1 MTGWRLGWLVL
12 PEALVE
18 PVERLA
24 QNLYI
29 CASSIAQH
37 AAIACFEEASLAE
50 CETRR
55 AAFRER
61 RDFIVP
67 ALQKL
72 GFEVPVVPDGAF
84 YVWADC
90 RRFADSSWDFAM
102 RMMRSAHVALTPGK
116 DFGPAHASTYF
127 RLSFATSM
135 PQLQE
140 TVSRLARELDR

>member
-1 MTGWRLGWLVL
+1 V
-12 PEALVE
+12 
-18 PVERLA
+18 
-24 QNLYI
+24 
-29 CASSIAQH
+29 AQH
-37 AAIACFEEASLAE
+37 AAIACFDAESLAE
-50 CETRR
+50 CELRR

-72 GFEVPVVPDGAF
+72 GIQVPVMPDGAF

-90 RRFADSSWDFAM
+90 RRFATSSWDFAM
-102 RMMRSAHVALTPGK
+102 QLMKTAHVALTPGK

-127 RLSFATSM
+127 RLSFATAM

-140 TVSRLARELDR
+140 TVRRLARELDH